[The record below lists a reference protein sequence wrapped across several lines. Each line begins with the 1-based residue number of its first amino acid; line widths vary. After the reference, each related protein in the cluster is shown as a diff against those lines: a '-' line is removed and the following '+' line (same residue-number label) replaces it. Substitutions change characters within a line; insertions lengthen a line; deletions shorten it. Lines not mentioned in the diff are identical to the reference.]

1 MDKAVILAAGL
12 GKRMRR
18 GAEEL
23 TGQLASVAAT
33 GVKALI
39 PVGTARRPF
48 LDYSLHALAEAG
60 LRRVCLVVG
69 PDHDALR
76 SYYAGLARERLEIGF
91 AVQAEPRGTADAVLA
106 AQLFAGDDPFVVVN
120 SDNYYPPEAL
130 QLLQKLD
137 GPGLVGF
144 DRRMLEGGET
154 NIPAGRAS
162 AFAVIDAPDGELR
175 GIVEKPDAATLA
187 SFPEPVLLSLNCWRF
202 SPRIFT
208 ACRSVPLSPRGELE
222 LPAAALLA
230 VASGEPFRVVPSSA
244 PVLDLTSP
252 ADVAGVEARL
262 RDLEVCL

>member
-12 GKRMRR
+12 GTRMRR
-18 GAEEL
+18 GAERL
-23 TGQLASVAAT
+23 PRDLASVAHT
-33 GVKALI
+33 GIKALM

-48 LDYSLHALAEAG
+48 LDYSLHALADVG

-76 SYYAGLARERLEIGF
+76 SYCVGLTAERLEIVF

-106 AQLFAGDDPFVVVN
+106 AKSFAGDDPFVVIN

-130 QLLQKLD
+130 RLLLELD

-144 DRRMLEGGET
+144 DRRMLQSGET
-154 NIPAGRAS
+154 NIPAERAA
-162 AFAVIDAPDGELR
+162 AFAVIDAPGGELR
-175 GIVEKPDAATLA
+175 RIVEKPDAATLQ

-202 SPRIFT
+202 SPRIFA
-208 ACRSVPLSPRGELE
+208 ACASVPLSPRGELE
-222 LPAAALLA
+222 LTAAVELA
-230 VASGEPFRVVPSSA
+230 VTAGERFRVVPSAA

-252 ADVAGVEARL
+252 EDVAEVEARL
-262 RDLEVCL
+262 RGVDVSL